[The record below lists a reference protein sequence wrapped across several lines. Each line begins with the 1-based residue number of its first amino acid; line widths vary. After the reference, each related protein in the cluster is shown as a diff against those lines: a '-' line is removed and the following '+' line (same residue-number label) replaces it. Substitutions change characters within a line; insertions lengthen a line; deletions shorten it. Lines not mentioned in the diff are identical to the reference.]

1 MPVVFIPG
9 KGNVQFPDSMTPY
22 QIQLAIERE
31 ILPGKKPETI
41 SAPKAP
47 EATIGSFLRGAG
59 ENLKLGLQNV
69 REAAQKITPG
79 ELIESGLT
87 TAGQILTAPQVL
99 QNRLF
104 EAAGLREK
112 APPPPPP
119 PGPRVS
125 QIIDQALGLGSPE
138 ERARRAAEQ
147 ARRAA
152 AYGPVATRT
161 AGEQRRLSQQTTAEL
176 AKPEFESVLG
186 EGLYSGVSSLA
197 QMAPGVAASLLTRSA
212 APALASAGLLSATDQ
227 YFNVLDRGGTKEEA
241 LQAAQLTG
249 ATEVATEVLPMG
261 VVLNNLGKVGVGKFL
276 RDYLGKDLPTELVAT
291 ITQNAIDTAIANPDK
306 TWAEYFN
313 ELPRDLGVTAISTLV
328 PGAGLATAGKGLEI
342 ASRLA
347 ERGAPEDEIAAAL
360 QGAST
365 EAAAPRTAPRPPSPP
380 ADMGA
385 LSQALG
391 PVGGKITL
399 QEPSGPQEYTYQG
412 LDEDGSVLLAD
423 ADGQIFAED
432 PDQIAAA
439 MQVGAAEPEE
449 GLGGMAFGMDVT
461 EGLPPVE
468 APVAAEP
475 APEPAVEVAPAPEES
490 IAPSEPKIF
499 PVDKEVASYM
509 DEYSRFRSADQMNQI
524 MAMATDLA
532 REKGKRSISRDELF
546 NAAMQFDDQMA
557 ARGRPAPKQ
566 PPAPA
571 QPAQMSPEDA
581 KELADEQDFL
591 ERLEDDLAYISET
604 RAENVYEGE
613 DPETKAAYEQDIAEL
628 EASRQERLRN
638 IEAIKAK
645 YAAPAAPAAPTGLQ
659 DLGPELE
666 RIMGKFHPQ
675 LREMFILP
683 KIQEKIA
690 SGERFTVKDIPDAL
704 RKNIPQADRL
714 IVARA
719 LAENPQQLVDVAN
732 AVPFTTPVGDVVYP
746 TAAQPQA
753 EVVASPA
760 APAAAPAG
768 APVALKPYEDVAMSI
783 VYYPS
788 GAEYSYIGAKEPEWG
803 PPARD
808 RDRSLERYSPG
819 YDYDTAR
826 AFVGKRDIDAVEV
839 KNSILPNGEKVTT
852 VSVIVPSVDETL
864 GDRGNHTGVTFWFRG
879 AYPADL
885 ASTIETAQTVAKW
898 IANPSNSKKSNGPLN
913 RIGNQ
918 ALEYVADLGGREPS
932 ESTDYNPHL
941 LSSPN
946 TVVAPDIAAAAAD
959 IQNRLD
965 AGETHIQVVLD
976 ARKSAAPTAPKK
988 EAAPPA
994 PPAAVGKTAKARV
1007 PSTMQKVDVQYELQD
1022 LGNIRFAE
1030 GDLQNRDRSRP
1041 QTQQFL
1047 RDFTSTF
1054 DPEALGEDN
1063 ATDRGAPIINKDNT
1077 ILSGNGRTMGLEE
1090 IYDNY
1095 PEQAEAYR
1103 NFLREQGYN
1112 IEGIERPVLVRRL
1125 LSDVDERQFV
1135 VGSNVADIAAL
1146 SPPELARQ
1154 DAQDILTPE
1163 ILATYYGGDLKAA
1176 KNDAF
1181 VGRFIAKLSA
1191 KERGDAMD
1199 AKGNPSAQV
1208 LQRIR
1213 NALLYKAYGESGK
1226 ASEIFI
1232 SKAMERA
1239 DDDTKTLTNALIE
1252 AANDWIKFQ
1261 REIAA
1266 GNIDPKYD
1274 ITDKLME
1281 AVAAVSDIKERGLKV
1296 RDYLR
1301 SEDLVEP
1308 LDPFVKD
1315 ILLAFHN
1322 DNVSRFV
1329 GKNVISG
1336 MLSNYA
1342 ETAADQQAAPDMLG
1356 MAETPSAG
1364 EIWRRIDRETD
1375 KSPKSAKDQGQMF
1388 QPSERSY
1395 IKVENN
1401 AQVMEVLDTGT
1412 PEQMKNA
1419 IAQAQKPDDKSN
1431 QIGADAQKKNRGCD

>member
-1 MPVVFIPG
+1 MPIVRVPG
-9 KGNVQFPDSMTPY
+9 KGNIKFPDDMTPY
-22 QIQLAIERE
+22 QIQLVIERE

-41 SAPKAP
+41 SAPKQP

-69 REAAQKITPG
+69 REAAQQITPG
-79 ELIESGLT
+79 ELIESGLI

-119 PGPRVS
+119 SGPRVS
-125 QIIDQALGLGSPE
+125 QIVDQALGLGSPE

-176 AKPEFESVLG
+176 ARPEFESILG
-186 EGLYSGVSSLA
+186 EGLYSTASSLA

-212 APALASAGLLSATDQ
+212 TPALASAGLLSATDQ

-249 ATEVATEVLPMG
+249 ATEVATEILPMG
-261 VVLNNLGKVGVGKFL
+261 IVVKNLGKAGVGKFL

-313 ELPRDLGVTAISTLV
+313 ELPRELGVTAISTIGT
-328 PGAGLATAGKGLEI
+328 GAGLATAGKGLQL

-360 QGAST
+360 QGTST

-423 ADGQIFAED
+423 ADGQVFAED

-439 MQVGAAEPEE
+439 IQVGAAESEE
-449 GLGGMAFGMDVT
+449 GAGGMSFGMDIT
-461 EGLPPVE
+461 EGLEEPV
-468 APVAAEP
+468 VAEP
-475 APEPAVEVAPAPEES
+475 EAVAEPEPVIEAAPAPEES
-490 IAPSEPKIF
+490 IAPPEPKIF

-557 ARGRPAPKQ
+557 ARGRPAP
-566 PPAPA
+566 A
-571 QPAQMSPEDA
+571 
-581 KELADEQDFL
+581 
-591 ERLEDDLAYISET
+591 
-604 RAENVYEGE
+604 
-613 DPETKAAYEQDIAEL
+613 
-628 EASRQERLRN
+628 
-638 IEAIKAK
+638 
-645 YAAPAAPAAPTGLQ
+645 AAPAAPAALQ
-659 DLGPELE
+659 DLQPELE

-753 EVVASPA
+753 EA
-760 APAAAPAG
+760 AP
-768 APVALKPYEDVAMSI
+768 
-783 VYYPS
+783 
-788 GAEYSYIGAKEPEWG
+788 
-803 PPARD
+803 
-808 RDRSLERYSPG
+808 
-819 YDYDTAR
+819 
-826 AFVGKRDIDAVEV
+826 EV
-839 KNSILPNGEKVTT
+839 
-852 VSVIVPSVDETL
+852 
-864 GDRGNHTGVTFWFRG
+864 
-879 AYPADL
+879 
-885 ASTIETAQTVAKW
+885 
-898 IANPSNSKKSNGPLN
+898 
-913 RIGNQ
+913 
-918 ALEYVADLGGREPS
+918 
-932 ESTDYNPHL
+932 
-941 LSSPN
+941 
-946 TVVAPDIAAAAAD
+946 
-959 IQNRLD
+959 
-965 AGETHIQVVLD
+965 
-976 ARKSAAPTAPKK
+976 
-988 EAAPPA
+988 APPA
-994 PPAAVGKTAKARV
+994 PPAAIGKTAKARV

-1112 IEGIERPVLVRRL
+1112 IEGMERPVLVRRL

-1163 ILATYYGGDLKAA
+1163 VLATYYGGDLKAA

-1375 KSPKSAKDQGQMF
+1375 KSPKAAKDQGQMF